1 MAPKSFFSRAGVGLD
16 APTGGPLDVQQ
27 GKHSK
32 KLACF
37 YISYVKLEFKN
48 KNVHRADFWEI
59 VQVAASRD

>member
-1 MAPKSFFSRAGVGLD
+1 MAPKSLFSRTGVGVD

-37 YISYVKLEFKN
+37 CNSYVKLEFKP
-48 KNVHRADFWEI
+48 KNLHRADF
-59 VQVAASRD
+59 